1 MLLQF
6 FIIGLPNLT
15 PLGQLYSIL
24 SCISILSTTHH
35 GGLRNCF
42 KLENDNTF
50 LSQEMI
56 RSDNGMSFF
65 KHCE

>member
-15 PLGQLYSIL
+15 PLGRLYSIL
-24 SCISILSTTHH
+24 SCISILSTTH
-35 GGLRNCF
+35 GGLHNCF

-65 KHCE
+65 KHRE